1 VIENQNFLYL
11 LIKAECG
18 DSWIFRSCLNKEG
31 GRRRMVNLVRVM
43 VGLGE
48 SLEADESPPRV
59 IGLKSLELVQSLV
72 L

>member
-1 VIENQNFLYL
+1 M
-11 LIKAECG
+11 
-18 DSWIFRSCLNKEG
+18 NKEG